1 MPFLILLPPS
11 WLLLLLSF
19 WIMTHCQHVIPVQ
32 YRDFLSRGF
41 KPNFF
46 TPWGIFLHFIYIYMC
61 VCKYIC
67 VCVSIYI
74 YTYVRMY
81 VRTYVRTDGRMDGW
95 MDWVCVGAG
104 VGVGAGVCVCN
115 TISIISSIMY
125 VCMCIYI
132 TIRRDI
138 HPGWNYLTMPYLQP
152 FNRPGAWNQRAPI
165 FGRILAK
172 RPKDLLR
179 GIETWVNGVPWKMG
193 ILRKNVLYSCYFKK
207 KNITS

>member
-46 TPWGIFLHFIYIYMC
+46 TPWGIFLHLYIYMC
-61 VCKYIC
+61 VCVNIY

-74 YTYVRMY
+74 HICTY
-81 VRTYVRTDGRMDGW
+81 VRTYVRTDGRTDGW
-95 MDWVCVGAG
+95 MDGLSVCRCRCRCRCRC
-104 VGVGAGVCVCN
+104 VCVCN